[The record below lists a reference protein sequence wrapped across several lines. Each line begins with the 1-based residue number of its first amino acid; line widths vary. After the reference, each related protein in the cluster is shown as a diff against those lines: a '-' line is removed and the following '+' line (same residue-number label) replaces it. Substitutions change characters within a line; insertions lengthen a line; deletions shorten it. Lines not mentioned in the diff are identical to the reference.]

1 MDQTEDRGSCETP
14 SAKSGVIRGRVL
26 DTNGAA
32 VVGAVV
38 RALAVDLRNEFPMK
52 PTRSHADGSYEVAYT
67 SSRVEPRGAP

>member
-1 MDQTEDRGSCETP
+1 
-14 SAKSGVIRGRVL
+14 VL
-26 DTNGAA
+26 DANGTA